1 MGIRLI
7 TDSTADL
14 PASMVEQYNI
24 RVLPLTVRFGDQQYK
39 DKEELG
45 SQEFYEKLS
54 QAEELPTTS
63 QIPPETFIQA
73 FQEEIDKGNQIIGIF
88 ISSQASGT
96 FQSANIAK
104 AEFPDATII
113 LIDSM
118 MLCMGMGLLV
128 ITVARMLQEGKTIEE
143 ILAKVEQLKGKI
155 EHLFCVDTLKYLRK
169 GGRIKASTAILGEVL
184 NIKPILNVEDG
195 ITQTIGKVRGSK
207 KIIPYYVN
215 HIKQTIDIENTKFM
229 SVCHAVQPELAEK
242 MIQKIRE
249 EINFQGEIIESE
261 VGAVIGTH
269 SGPGVLAV
277 FYVKK

>member
-45 SQEFYEKLS
+45 SQGFYEKLS

-73 FQEEIDKGNQIIGIF
+73 FQEEIHKGNQIIGIF

-104 AEFPDATII
+104 AEFPDANII

>member
-242 MIQKIRE
+242 MIRKIRE

>member
-104 AEFPDATII
+104 AEFPDANII